1 MAFNHSQ
8 FLLPWLPG
16 FIKYNKRW
24 SLQGL
29 SYGALT
35 IYLTITTF
43 SEQYDKTSLLFY
55 ALARACGSPLKLVL
69 VPSFI
74 PPICR
79 VIYTEARHSSIGKI
93 LGLNR
98 RILDHQI
105 LATVAT
111 IVAVIHTAAHLLNN
125 SSVLKSQ
132 PGISGLVMLFAF
144 VIPLAGVVLLRRYT
158 KLVSKYSYSSQVL
171 RPHQLGAILF
181 ISAYGWHTPDFRLL
195 PFAISMILTYFID
208 QSLEDKYYRFKTT
221 IHRIEL
227 VEQTDYVNLVVVKPE
242 GFKNPLP
249 GQYARL
255 TFPQI
260 DSPFEAYHPFTICDM
275 TNEHITFLIK
285 CCGTWTEKLKQYA
298 STETGKDVSIYIRGP
313 FGGELREF
321 SERSEQRVT
330 VVCSSSGIAL
340 CLSYINLSK
349 FKPKMQIHQIER
361 SVQHFIPLVNAISDL
376 EDIKLNL
383 YLTSTGKSVQLP
395 GYPNIT
401 IMIGRPNIRDIIEN
415 ADVLATCGNPKLV
428 SEVEKTAYQFG
439 KMCYVETN

>member
-1 MAFNHSQ
+1 MAHANQSSQ
-8 FLLPWLPG
+8 SWLSGFL
-16 FIKYNKRW
+16 KYNKRW

-29 SYGALT
+29 LYGVLT
-35 IYLTITTF
+35 IYLMTTTF
-43 SEQYDKTSLLFY
+43 SEQFDKTGLLFY

-79 VIYTEARHSSIGKI
+79 VIYTEARHSNIGQM

-111 IVAVIHTAAHLLNN
+111 IVAAIHTAAHLLNN

-132 PGISGLVMLFAF
+132 SGISGFAMLFAF
-144 VIPLAGVVLLRRYT
+144 VIPLAGVVLLRRCT
-158 KLVSKYSYSSQVL
+158 NLVSKYSYSSQVL

-181 ISAYGWHTPDFRLL
+181 ICAYGCHTPDFRLL
-195 PFAISMILTYFID
+195 PFAVSMVLTYFVD
-208 QSLEDKYYRFKTT
+208 QWIEEKYYRFETT
-221 IHRIEL
+221 IHKIESIDK
-227 VEQTDYVNLVVVKPE
+227 TDYVNLVVVRPK
-242 GFKNPLP
+242 GFKSPLP

-255 TFPQI
+255 TFPLI
-260 DSPFEAYHPFTICDM
+260 DGPFEAYHPFTICNTTDK
-275 TNEHITFLIK
+275 HITFLIK
-285 CCGTWTEKLKQYA
+285 CCGKWTNKLKQYA
-298 STETGKDVSIYIRGP
+298 STENGEGVPIYIRGP
-313 FGGELREF
+313 FGGEFNEF
-321 SERSEQRVT
+321 DELNELT

-349 FKPKMQIHQIER
+349 SKPKMHIHQIER
-361 SVQHFIPLVNAISDL
+361 DVHHFIPLVNATSGL
-376 EDIKLNL
+376 EDIKLSL
-383 YLTSTGKSVQLP
+383 YLTPTGKSVQLP

-401 IMIGRPNIRDIIEN
+401 IMVGRPNIRDIVEK
-415 ADVLATCGNPKLV
+415 ADILATCGNPKLV
-428 SEVEKTAYQFG
+428 LEVEKTAYQFD